1 MLGEVVND
9 DFIRRVAEADVV
21 ERHFAADGFRLR
33 GQVGF
38 VGHFL
43 RFEELKDALCR
54 RRRGLQVRRRLC

>member
-1 MLGEVVND
+1 MND

-54 RRRGLQVRRRLC
+54 RRCGLQVRRRLC

>member
-9 DFIRRVAEADVV
+9 DFIRRVAETDVV

-38 VGHFL
+38 VRHFL
-43 RFEELKDALCR
+43 RFEEFKDALGCCCG
-54 RRRGLQVRRRLC
+54 GLQIRRSLC

>member
-1 MLGEVVND
+1 M
-9 DFIRRVAEADVV
+9 IRRGAEADVV

-43 RFEELKDALCR
+43 RFEELKDTLCR
-54 RRRGLQVRRRLC
+54 RRCGLQVRRRLC